1 MHGPFRAPIR
11 KAGVFVSKQAAPP
24 NTSGPSRGHPN
35 AMETM
40 ILGSCRKRARLSRHL
55 VKNCPQQTH
64 HAFTHGIN
72 LSHHETQQRLDRL
85 MCPLPDRASRSNGSR
100 GSSTTNWVQGP
111 FQRKRSPRLAWNG
124 TLRSQKTLGHVGRG
138 SASKAREGSGGCP
151 PALECG

>member
-85 MCPLPDRASRSNGSR
+85 THEWDR
-100 GSSTTNWVQGP
+100 T
-111 FQRKRSPRLAWNG
+111 K
-124 TLRSQKTLGHVGRG
+124 
-138 SASKAREGSGGCP
+138 
-151 PALECG
+151 